1 MSENNTGAQPFA
13 VRDCALAAIATGRR
27 AENLRE
33 LRDQL
38 LEIHQGS
45 IYYHFWGTLL
55 RPRFDDPLFNNDF
68 AIWSHQALHDDV
80 LAERLA
86 VIDPKDFEDLEALRR
101 ELVEVIEQRLDEIH
115 RPDWVGSDRQFYFV
129 RSQIVVF
136 DTGWR
141 IERPEH
147 LPALIPKMSVGSIFY
162 HVIDARR
169 RYPKGIDDFR
179 TWMAG
184 FGDEY
189 QAACSA
195 LASVDPYYVTLV
207 ELREKIRAVLRSCF
221 N

>member
-1 MSENNTGAQPFA
+1 MSENHTLCPPFA
-13 VRDCALAAIATGRR
+13 VRDCALTAIATGKN

-38 LEIHQGS
+38 LEIHEGS

-86 VIDPKDFEDLEALRR
+86 VIDPKDFEDLEDLRR
-101 ELVEVIEQRLDEIH
+101 ELVDVIEQRLDEIH
-115 RPDWVGSDRQFYFV
+115 SPDWVGSDRRFHFV

-136 DTGWR
+136 DTGGL
-141 IERPEH
+141 IERPDH
-147 LPALIPKMSVGSIFY
+147 LPDLIPKMSVGSIFY

-179 TWMAG
+179 AWMAA
-184 FGDEY
+184 FGNEY

-195 LASVDPYYVTLV
+195 LASVDPYFVTLV
-207 ELREKIRAVLRSCF
+207 ELREKIGTVLRSCF
-221 N
+221 I